1 MQRIAAAALLLLALA
16 QVGCSSGPGGAEHD
30 DDHPEVRLMT
40 PPGLPPAPGA
50 IVDLLGFHE
59 GRMRLPEPTSVRF
72 EPDTRLLELNF
83 VSDDGGQ
90 VFIRARDV
98 TAEAA
103 TSATVAFEVA
113 EHVSPPNK
121 LARRYQ
127 SSGDECQL
135 TLAEPFEVGEEV
147 SGTFVCSHVSG
158 ERGSLEDLA
167 GSFRTGIPLPAG
179 GREEARARDAAA

>member
-1 MQRIAAAALLLLALA
+1 MALLVLALGS
-16 QVGCSSGPGGAEHD
+16 VGCSSDGGPGGAE
-30 DDHPEVRLMT
+30 DDHQAVQMMT

-59 GRMRLPEPTSVRF
+59 GRMRLPEPTSVRH
-72 EPDTRLLELNF
+72 EPDTGLLELNF

-98 TAEAA
+98 TAGAA
-103 TSATVAFEVA
+103 TAATVAFEVA

-158 ERGSLEDLA
+158 QRGSLEDLA
-167 GSFRTGIPLPAG
+167 GSFRTGIPLPAS
-179 GREEARARDAAA
+179 GREEARARGAAA